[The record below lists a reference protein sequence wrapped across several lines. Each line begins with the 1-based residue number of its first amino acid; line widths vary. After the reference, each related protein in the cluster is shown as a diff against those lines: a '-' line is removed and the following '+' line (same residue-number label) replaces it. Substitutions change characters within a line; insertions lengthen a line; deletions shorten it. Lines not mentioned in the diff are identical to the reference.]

1 MGSRL
6 RDSVRYLF
14 EFFCEVAPGSEEKDP
29 YMIRKYPEVY
39 KNEQELKD
47 LPKFTFPCPFEDS
60 FVQHYSFVLT
70 SVDSKYTFCF
80 CRYDNKS
87 NTSLV
92 LLSHLPW
99 HDIFYK
105 LLNCIASLLAG
116 PNAGELGALL
126 AAVRTRPPPPGHSLR
141 VTYDAGASVFVCQPP
156 PDTLPSIPEN
166 SLLREYYAALNPG
179 AMVGVWAALLA
190 ERRVLVTG
198 RRAGRVA
205 ACAMAANQTLYPMT
219 WQHIYIPLLP
229 KHLVDYLLAPMP
241 FLIGVPRAVL
251 DSVRVS
257 DLGDVVV
264 LDVDSSELAT
274 PHRDLEALP
283 ADTVSTLKKALSDKN
298 ALGDG
303 VSRAFLRALVSLIG
317 GYRDAIRI
325 SCGEQISFSAARL
338 LAAAPPPRRAF
349 LQRMLHAQI
358 FQQFIEERLELLNSG
373 RGFSDE
379 FEVECSL
386 AAGDA
391 GAGGGG
397 AGGGGRGVKAQYK
410 RWLRAVTSE
419 GGALLRQVKDKMR
432 AGGRR
437 VTRRVRGWGPHAPRS
452 QGSRDNANHSRA
464 SCGSATP
471 VSTPASS
478 PPPSP
483 PASPPPSPPAS
494 PPPCVDLLTEME
506 FLFAPPPAADPPLV
520 PARRYAIVATRRL
533 VELAAPAPPPRPRL
547 PARLLRDPAP
557 APRPPRARL
566 AFQREGRLTVT
577 LPAPPAPRPPAPR
590 PPDNE
595 SVQWDLIQLDDPP
608 PAAPAPPPAP
618 AAPPAPAS
626 QRGADSALLHE
637 YGLDFTQFGLSD
649 PPAPAATPAAW
660 TTFN

>member
-506 FLFAPPPAADPPLV
+506 FLFAPPPAADPPV
-520 PARRYAIVATRRL
+520 STT
-533 VELAAPAPPPRPRL
+533 PPTHT
-547 PARLLRDPAP
+547 DT
-557 APRPPRARL
+557 PP
-566 AFQREGRLTVT
+566 
-577 LPAPPAPRPPAPR
+577 
-590 PPDNE
+590 N
-595 SVQWDLIQLDDPP
+595 I
-608 PAAPAPPPAP
+608 
-618 AAPPAPAS
+618 
-626 QRGADSALLHE
+626 
-637 YGLDFTQFGLSD
+637 
-649 PPAPAATPAAW
+649 
-660 TTFN
+660 TFYI

>member
-419 GGALLRQVKDKMR
+419 GGALLRQVKDKAHPAVQSAVESSVVWVGHAGVDAR
-432 AGGRR
+432 VVPPALAPRLAPALAPRLAPALRGPAHGDGVPVRPAARRRPAAGAGAALRHRGHAATGGAGGAR
-437 VTRRVRGWGPHAPRS
+437 
-452 QGSRDNANHSRA
+452 
-464 SCGSATP
+464 
-471 VSTPASS
+471 
-478 PPPSP
+478 
-483 PASPPPSPPAS
+483 
-494 PPPCVDLLTEME
+494 
-506 FLFAPPPAADPPLV
+506 APP
-520 PARRYAIVATRRL
+520 
-533 VELAAPAPPPRPRL
+533 APAPPRAPAARPRARAAPPPRAPRL
-547 PARLLRDPAP
+547 PARGPPHRHAARAPRAPPARAPPARQRVSAVGPDPAGRP
-557 APRPPRARL
+557 APRGARPAPRPRGAPRPRQPARRRQRAAPRVWTRLHTVRPERPPRAR
-566 AFQREGRLTVT
+566 RHPRRLDHLQLTTSTV
-577 LPAPPAPRPPAPR
+577 
-590 PPDNE
+590 
-595 SVQWDLIQLDDPP
+595 
-608 PAAPAPPPAP
+608 
-618 AAPPAPAS
+618 
-626 QRGADSALLHE
+626 
-637 YGLDFTQFGLSD
+637 
-649 PPAPAATPAAW
+649 
-660 TTFN
+660 